1 MFDLYTTRTDI
12 IKINE
17 NDKVALLKEEYIKL
31 NNYNPNKI
39 KIRLFFGGTELKDDN
54 EIFKYKIKDNFTV
67 QVNKVDLD

>member
-17 NDKVALLKEEYIKL
+17 NDKVGMLKEEYIKL
-31 NNYNPNKI
+31 NNYNSSKI
-39 KIRLFFGGTELKDDN
+39 KIRLFFGGTELKDEN

-67 QVNKVDLD
+67 QVNKIELE